1 MSLQRLSL
9 RNFVIVES
17 LDVDFSKGFSV
28 LTGETGAGKSIL
40 IDALQWLLGG
50 KSDAGQLRE
59 GASRMEVQAEFGAS
73 PAVNAWLDANGFAL
87 EDVLHLKRVLDAG
100 NKTRSWIN
108 GSVANVTA
116 LRDLANLLVDIH
128 GQHAWQSLTRP
139 DDVRQLLDDYA
150 ACDVQPMRAA
160 WQAWRQAHMAWQE
173 ALAEQSQLNEQRDRL
188 VWQIQQLEAL
198 SPAAGEWEDLNQ
210 RHTRLAHAQQLMQA
224 ADDALQALDGG
235 DDNAQHSLHR
245 AQQSLASQSHIEPIF
260 ESLSQQISVLEDQ
273 ISDLCRDLNAWLNK
287 SDLDSTAL
295 AALDERM
302 ALWHGLARRFKRP
315 PEGLHELWAEWKSAL
330 AALDAKSDLPALEKK
345 AQDLHGHF
353 MALAERVSAER
364 KKAAPKLAKAVTEL
378 MQGLGMEGGKFAVD
392 LNALESPS
400 AHGLEDIVFCVAGH
414 PGATPKPMAKVAS
427 GGELSRVALSVAVV
441 TSRLGHAPTLI
452 FDEIDSGVGGVV
464 AHTVGELMARLG
476 QDRQVMSV
484 THLPQVAAHAH
495 HHWVVSKSTRKGH
508 TVSHIQQ
515 VEHEDRVREI
525 ARMLGNADGESATLA
540 HARSLLTSKSGRTES
555 PHA

>member
-17 LDVDFSKGFSV
+17 LDVDFTHGFSV

-50 KSDAGQLRE
+50 KSDSGQLRE
-59 GASRMEVQAEFGAS
+59 GASRMEVQAEFGSNRAL
-73 PAVNAWLDANGFAL
+73 NAWLDSNGFPL
-87 EDVLHLKRVLDAG
+87 EETLHLKRVLDAG
-100 NKTRSWIN
+100 HKTRCWIN
-108 GSVANVTA
+108 GSVANVSA
-116 LRDLANLLVDIH
+116 LRDLANGLVDIH
-128 GQHAWQSLTRP
+128 GQHAWQSLTRA
-139 DDVRQLLDDYA
+139 DDVRQLVDDYA
-150 ACDVQPMRAA
+150 ACNVQPMRAA
-160 WQAWRQAHMAWQE
+160 WQAWRQAHQAWQ
-173 ALAEQSQLNEQRDRL
+173 AAMAEQSQLNEQRDRL
-188 VWQIQQLEAL
+188 VWQVQQLDAL
-198 SPAAGEWEDLNQ
+198 SPSTGEWEELNQ

-224 ADDALQALDGG
+224 ADGALEALDGG
-235 DDNAQHSLHR
+235 DDNALRSLHR
-245 AQQSLASQSHIEPIF
+245 ARQLLSSQSHIEPLF
-260 ESLSQQISVLEDQ
+260 EGLAQQISAIEDQ
-273 ISDLCRDLNAWLNK
+273 VSDSCRDLNAWLSK
-287 SDLDSTAL
+287 SELDPATL
-295 AALDERM
+295 AALDERI
-302 ALWHGLARRFKRP
+302 AQWHGLSRRFKRP
-315 PEGLHELWAEWKSAL
+315 PETLHELWAEWKASL
-330 AALDAKSDLPALEKK
+330 AALDAKSDLPALERQ
-345 AQDLHGHF
+345 AQQLHAQF
-353 MALAERVSAER
+353 IELAERVSAER

-378 MQGLGMEGGKFAVD
+378 MQGLGMAGGQFAVE
-392 LNALESPS
+392 LTKLESPS
-400 AHGLEDIVFCVAGH
+400 PHGLEDIVFCVAGH

-476 QDRQVMSV
+476 QDRQVMAV

-495 HHWVVSKSTRKGH
+495 HHWVVNKSSRKGQ
-508 TVSHIQQ
+508 TISQVQL

-540 HARSLLTSKSGRTES
+540 HARSLLKSKSGRTES